1 MLALSDIIQIS
12 VVVVA
17 FMGIFIPRIFFR
29 IDEKRRAKNEERQ
42 KPRLRLHCDE
52 NDEGIFTECTLSNDH
67 DVSSL
72 KIRVFNDGFTTAKN
86 VQIKIKEFNVIDLKD
101 NSVSPSKHSFLKLL
115 WSYQDQR
122 EKLKLPLETKMD
134 IQPKSY
140 EDCDFIFIDKMDGC
154 GYFVSDESDLSL
166 KLNGIYHVTVVVS
179 GDNILSK
186 EYRASFCLDRNKK
199 ESPVKIIADFVLSAQ
214 N

>member
-29 IDEKRRAKNEERQ
+29 IDEKRRAKNEEKQ

-52 NDEGIFTECTLSNDH
+52 KDEGIFTECTLSNDH
-67 DVSSL
+67 EVYSF

-86 VQIKIKEFNVIDLKD
+86 IQVKIKEFSVKD
-101 NSVSPSKHSFLKLL
+101 SKNNKAEPARYSFMKLL

-122 EKLKLPLETKMD
+122 GLLNLPLETKMD
-134 IQPKSY
+134 VQPKSY
-140 EDCDFIFIDKMDGC
+140 EDCDFIFVDKEDC
-154 GYFVSDESDLSL
+154 LGYFVSDESDLSL
-166 KLNGIYHVTVVVS
+166 QLNGLYKVTVVVS

-186 EYRASFCLDRNKK
+186 EYTVAFSFDK
-199 ESPVKIIADFVLSAQ
+199 ENLKEPVKVIYDFSPLETV
-214 N
+214 

>member
-29 IDEKRRAKNEERQ
+29 IDEKRRAKNEEKQ

-52 NDEGIFTECTLSNDH
+52 KDEGIFTECTLSNEH
-67 DVSSL
+67 EVSSL
-72 KIRVFNDGFTTAKN
+72 KIRVFNDGLTTAKN

-140 EDCDFIFIDKMDGC
+140 EDCDFIFIDKLDGC

-186 EYRASFCLDRNKK
+186 EYRASFCLDRNK
-199 ESPVKIIADFVLSAQ
+199 EDSPVKVTADFKLAAQ
-214 N
+214 S